1 MYRGSNPTAI
11 RSMKWL
17 SEAMMDLLKEKQ
29 YSKINVKDICTRAD
43 LSRQTFYQIFNSKE
57 EIIRHCIKQSFES
70 LEELPKRTDFKSS
83 TAFIAKNISKNK
95 EFIRLLSENHL
106 GYMLSEEISLALTTL
121 AERLDPYRSPEKRRL
136 ANAFFSAALANSFLE
151 WSASDSVSEND
162 FVTLMHS
169 ILSGEYYRI
178 K

>member
-70 LEELPKRTDFKSS
+70 LEELPKRTDFMSS
-83 TAFIAKNISKNK
+83 AAFIAKNISKNK
-95 EFIRLLSENHL
+95 EFIRLLS
-106 GYMLSEEISLALTTL
+106 
-121 AERLDPYRSPEKRRL
+121 EKRRL

>member
-17 SEAMMDLLKEKQ
+17 SEAMIDLLKEKQ
-29 YSKINVKDICTRAD
+29 YSKINAKDICTRAD

-70 LEELPKRTDFKSS
+70 LEELPKRTDFMSS
-83 TAFIAKNISKNK
+83 AAFIAKNISKNK
-95 EFIRLLSENHL
+95 EFIRLLS
-106 GYMLSEEISLALTTL
+106 
-121 AERLDPYRSPEKRRL
+121 EKRRL

-169 ILSGEYYRI
+169 ILSDEYYRI

>member
-11 RSMKWL
+11 SSMKWL

-70 LEELPKRTDFKSS
+70 LEELPKRTDFMSS
-83 TAFIAKNISKNK
+83 AAFIAKNISKNK
-95 EFIRLLSENHL
+95 EFIRLLS
-106 GYMLSEEISLALTTL
+106 
-121 AERLDPYRSPEKRRL
+121 EKRRL

-169 ILSGEYYRI
+169 I
-178 K
+178 